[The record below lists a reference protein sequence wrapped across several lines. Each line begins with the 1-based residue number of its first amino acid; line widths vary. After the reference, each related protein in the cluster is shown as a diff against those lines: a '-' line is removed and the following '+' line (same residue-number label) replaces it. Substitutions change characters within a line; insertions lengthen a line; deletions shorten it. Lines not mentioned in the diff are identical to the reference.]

1 MEVVTP
7 GIQRQNIAARIDRLP
22 LSREIWSILF
32 LAGLS
37 WLLESYD
44 IGIIG
49 TILPTITKQFH
60 LDTFTVGWLATA
72 STLGIVVA
80 ILPAG
85 WLTDRIGRKRMLA
98 LGTAWYAFFSLLCAF
113 IPNIPLLLLLR
124 FVAGFGMGAIF
135 PIPYAMAAE
144 FTPGHKRG
152 LMTGILD
159 SFLSVGYF
167 AAPLLGFLANSWF
180 TSDQSWRFLFLLG
193 GLPLLYVPA
202 LLKWM
207 PESPRWLQI
216 RGRNS
221 EADGIVHHLETS
233 IEQRLQKPLPM
244 PQSSAL
250 ASSEES
256 TSPFAFLRRP
266 YLKRTLMMWVAF
278 ACILFIFYAIQ
289 TYTPTVLI
297 KQGYGLNDAFLYTSF
312 IVIASIPGKYA
323 VAYALERWGRKKTL
337 IVFTLIAAVSAIG
350 FGFSHTVLLSL
361 AFGALMSFFGIG
373 IDPGIKI
380 YGAEQYPTSI
390 RALGISGFECV
401 GRLFGGALA
410 PFLMA
415 FIIAG
420 GGITG
425 SYIFLAAV
433 ALVGVLAI
441 AFLGHETRG
450 KTLEQAVVIEDER
463 RIA

>member
-1 MEVVTP
+1 MEVSTP

-49 TILPTITKQFH
+49 TVLPTITKQFH

-85 WLTDRIGRKRMLA
+85 WLTDRIGRKYMLA

-180 TSDQSWRFLFLLG
+180 TSGQSWRFLFLLG
-193 GLPLLYVPA
+193 GFPLLYVPA

-216 RGRNS
+216 RGRSS

-244 PQSSAL
+244 PRSSVL

-256 TSPFAFLRRP
+256 ASPLAFLRRP
-266 YLKRTLMMWVAF
+266 YLKRTLMMWVSF

-289 TYTPTVLI
+289 TYTPTVL
-297 KQGYGLNDAFLYTSF
+297 
-312 IVIASIPGKYA
+312 
-323 VAYALERWGRKKTL
+323 
-337 IVFTLIAAVSAIG
+337 
-350 FGFSHTVLLSL
+350 
-361 AFGALMSFFGIG
+361 
-373 IDPGIKI
+373 
-380 YGAEQYPTSI
+380 
-390 RALGISGFECV
+390 
-401 GRLFGGALA
+401 
-410 PFLMA
+410 
-415 FIIAG
+415 
-420 GGITG
+420 
-425 SYIFLAAV
+425 
-433 ALVGVLAI
+433 
-441 AFLGHETRG
+441 
-450 KTLEQAVVIEDER
+450 
-463 RIA
+463 